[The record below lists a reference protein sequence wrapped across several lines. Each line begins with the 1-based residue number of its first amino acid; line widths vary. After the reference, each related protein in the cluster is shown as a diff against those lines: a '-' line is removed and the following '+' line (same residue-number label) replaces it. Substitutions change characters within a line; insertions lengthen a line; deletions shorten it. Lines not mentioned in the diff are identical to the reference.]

1 MAYNG
6 DWNYPWLSLITYFLF
21 GCIGMAIGFIGIGV
35 HKAFDMPKWK
45 ERIMTTLS
53 VFNGYGSIFPWVMI
67 HERGHH
73 KNSDREDDPIH
84 HLKDFGMPF

>member
-1 MAYNG
+1 
-6 DWNYPWLSLITYFLF
+6 
-21 GCIGMAIGFIGIGV
+21 
-35 HKAFDMPKWK
+35 MPKWK

-73 KNSDREDDPIH
+73 KNSDREDDPITH
-84 HLKDFGMPF
+84 SKDFGMSF